1 MKEQEVDNSTKQPED
16 TSFNFLSFGEIL
28 WDIIEG
34 QPYLGGAPFNV
45 AAHMARCGARSYIL
59 TRIGQDALG
68 QKAFAQASQL
78 GVDTSLIQQ
87 DAQHPTG
94 TVDVYLEEGQPDY
107 TIHEGV
113 AWDYIQADQTL
124 LKATHFS
131 AFYFGTLAQRNEP
144 SRKALQWILDHLHFD
159 TIFYD
164 VNLRKGIHS
173 RELIS
178 ASLSCCHVFKLNE
191 DEVNIIA
198 ELLFQKS
205 LSIEAFARLIREQY
219 KVDTMIITA
228 SEKGCYVF
236 THDQLHHMEGKKVKV
251 VDAVGAGDAFSA
263 AFLWKYMHDK
273 DAIKAAA
280 TANAL
285 GAFVAGSRGAIPDY
299 SDAVKSMLE
308 S

>member
-1 MKEQEVDNSTKQPED
+1 MKEQAANTSTKKPED

-34 QPYLGGAPFNV
+34 QSYLGGAPFNV
-45 AAHMARCGARSYIL
+45 AAHMARCGAQSYML

-78 GVDTSLIQQ
+78 GVNTSLMQQ

-107 TIHEGV
+107 IIHEGV
-113 AWDYIQADQTL
+113 AWDYIEADQAQL
-124 LKATHFS
+124 EATDFRG
-131 AFYFGTLAQRNEP
+131 FYFGTLAQRNEP
-144 SRKALQWILDHLHFD
+144 SRKTLQWILDHLPFD
-159 TIFYD
+159 TICYD

-178 ASLSCCHVFKLNE
+178 DSLSYCHVLKLNE
-191 DEVNIIA
+191 DEVTIIA

-205 LSIEAFARLIREQY
+205 LSIEAFARLVREQY

-236 THDQLHHMEGKKVKV
+236 THDQLRHVEGKKVKV

-285 GAFVAGSRGAIPDY
+285 GAFVAASRGAIPDY
-299 SDAVKSMLE
+299 SAAVQRILQS
-308 S
+308 